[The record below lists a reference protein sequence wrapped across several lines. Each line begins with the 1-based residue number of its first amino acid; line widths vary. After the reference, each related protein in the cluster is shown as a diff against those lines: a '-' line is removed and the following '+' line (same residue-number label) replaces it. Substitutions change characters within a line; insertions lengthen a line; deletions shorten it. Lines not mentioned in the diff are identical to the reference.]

1 MTTVVVV
8 SNVCLVHKGLPP
20 VWASWR
26 TKRTII
32 WWKLKAEIGVLLRVK
47 LTGLGEGQRVLTLG
61 INAIQIA

>member
-1 MTTVVVV
+1 MTTAVEV

-47 LTGLGEGQRVLTLG
+47 LTGLGEGQRV
-61 INAIQIA
+61 